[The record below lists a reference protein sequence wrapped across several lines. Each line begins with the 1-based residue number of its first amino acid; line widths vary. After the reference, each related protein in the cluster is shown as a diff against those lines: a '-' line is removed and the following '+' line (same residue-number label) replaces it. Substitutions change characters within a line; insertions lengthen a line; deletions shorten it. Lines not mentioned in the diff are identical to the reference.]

1 MLVSFSSSD
10 KACSSVFEFFEVY
23 PVPVLG
29 DYKGY
34 YYSSLQFSLRVCS
47 AVDRMDQYVFFF
59 SLFRAQRWRSLRSV
73 LKHGGAHRYAKRILA
88 PQRVFQNVFLRCSFR
103 KKRLCDVHSV
113 HSVRNRLMTMQEEAM
128 F

>member
-1 MLVSFSSSD
+1 MRTLKIVRDLTGSQCRSQGKVDVLVSFTSSD

-59 SLFRAQRWRSLRSV
+59 LYFALR
-73 LKHGGAHRYAKRILA
+73 GG
-88 PQRVFQNVFLRCSFR
+88 
-103 KKRLCDVHSV
+103 
-113 HSVRNRLMTMQEEAM
+113 EACEA

>member
-1 MLVSFSSSD
+1 MRTLKIVRDLTGSQCRSQGKVDVLVSFTSSD
-10 KACSSVFEFFEVY
+10 KACSSVFEVFEVY

-59 SLFRAQRWRSLRSV
+59 SLFRAEV
-73 LKHGGAHRYAKRILA
+73 AKPAKRFETWRGSSLCQAHTRA
-88 PQRVFQNVFLRCSFR
+88 PACFPKCLFALFV
-103 KKRLCDVHSV
+103 
-113 HSVRNRLMTMQEEAM
+113 
-128 F
+128 